1 MTHHVRRAI
10 LPFTAIVGQDTM
22 KKALI
27 VNAINP
33 RIGGILIRGE
43 KGTAKSTAVR
53 AFAELLP
60 EIEVVNGCTF
70 NCNPYDAREMCD
82 LCYVRPQLLDR
93 FWLQASVASID
104 DANMRVEI
112 VKQEKRGK
120 KSWKILTLLLLL
132 ATAAFLASTVTAIPG
147 TDGVTRSAPADPI
160 PGAEFDVKLTISGER
175 PLVVGIVE
183 TIPEGFDFVSTSHPS
198 DQYEVSAQK
207 ITFAVI
213 NETEIIYR
221 VKASSL
227 GVGSF
232 TGTWKDMLS
241 HKEGSITGT
250 RGIEEG
256 STPTPTPAT
265 TPTPEVPGFETSFT
279 ALTLVIAGLFI
290 VVLRNKGER
299 GRVE

>member
-1 MTHHVRRAI
+1 MWAENDV
-10 LPFTAIVGQDTM
+10 
-22 KKALI
+22 
-27 VNAINP
+27 
-33 RIGGILIRGE
+33 
-43 KGTAKSTAVR
+43 KGVI
-53 AFAELLP
+53 EE
-60 EIEVVNGCTF
+60 EI
-70 NCNPYDAREMCD
+70 M
-82 LCYVRPQLLDR
+82 
-93 FWLQASVASID
+93 
-104 DANMRVEI
+104 
-112 VKQEKRGK
+112 EKRGK
-120 KSWKILTLLLLL
+120 MRWKILTLLLLL

-175 PLVVGIVE
+175 PLVVAIVE